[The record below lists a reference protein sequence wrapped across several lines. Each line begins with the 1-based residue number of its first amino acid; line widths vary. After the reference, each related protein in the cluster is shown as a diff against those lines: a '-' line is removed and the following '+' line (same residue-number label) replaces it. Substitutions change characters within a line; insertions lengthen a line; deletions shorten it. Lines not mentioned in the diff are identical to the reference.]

1 MRQLLTVI
9 LTVVLAAGVAGS
21 AVSGTMAGFFDTE
34 VSTDNEMHAGT
45 RVLVLSGGPIT
56 VDHAVPS
63 KWHSE
68 EYVLMNVGT
77 LNAVATVHVL
87 NALSQ
92 EAGTVNGK
100 VYWGDPIF
108 DYLAAVGDEPVG
120 PNVAS
125 SESEL
130 VSEEGGQVGQITV
143 AGLGVDAGDDDSP
156 AADMVMSK
164 HIDVK
169 MWFDK
174 NDNGIFEEFADPEL
188 NELIVQDK
196 LYNLVCHVIELGV
209 IPGGQSAE
217 GKGAGWKMWF
227 EYTLGDGT
235 LGSPVEVSLMVG
247 QFWPMGRVR
256 VWNDGDYIYVEYD
269 TSDSGWAMATTHVNV
284 DEGPPPKLAPGQF
297 TSVHDS
303 VPPPG
308 TYDIH
313 QIELLPE
320 WKANGMVT
328 VMAHAEGTDGET
340 GWGGGQTRRFK
351 LELHIQ
357 QIEDTL
363 WPRDYDGDG
372 DIDDDDAQK
381 RWWPTNALQG
391 DKCTFE
397 LMFDLNKP

>member
-9 LTVVLAAGVAGS
+9 MAVVLVAGVAGS

-34 VSTDNEMHAGT
+34 VSTDNEMRAGT
-45 RVLVLSGGPIT
+45 RILELSGDPIT
-56 VDHAVPS
+56 VEHAKPS
-63 KWHSE
+63 NWYSE

-87 NALSQ
+87 SALSQ

-100 VYWGDPIF
+100 VYWGAPIF

-125 SESEL
+125 SEAEL
-130 VSEEGGQVGQITV
+130 VAEEGGQVGQIMVT
-143 AGLGVDAGDDDSP
+143 GLGMDSGDDSGP
-156 AADMVMSK
+156 ADMVMSK

-188 NELIVQDK
+188 DELIVEDK
-196 LYNLVCHVIELGV
+196 LYNLVCNVIELGV
-209 IPGGQSAE
+209 IPGGQSDE
-217 GKGAGWKMWF
+217 NGKGAGWKMWF

-235 LGSPVEVSLMVG
+235 LGSPVEVSLTVG

-256 VWNDGDYIYVEYD
+256 VWDDGDYIYVAYD
-269 TSDSGWAMATTHVNV
+269 TSDSGWEMATTHVNV
-284 DEGPPPKLAPGQF
+284 DLGPPPKLAPGQF

-320 WKANGMVT
+320 WKVNGMVT

-351 LELHIQ
+351 LELHMQ
-357 QIEDTL
+357 QIEAPG
-363 WPRDYDGDG
+363 WPDP
-372 DIDDDDAQK
+372 QTK
-381 RWWPTNALQG
+381 WWPTDALQG
-391 DKCTFE
+391 DRCTFDM
-397 LMFDLNKP
+397 LFDLDKP